1 MIINIIQLFFKALD
15 PKKPI
20 FTYWDKTTDTGK
32 VDADKNP
39 IMEGIKEADIKK
51 EIIIINFLVL
61 SVSTLKVFRM
71 LKMYPSIANQMALL
85 KKCFEDIVAFF
96 LFFQSFVLMLAG
108 LFKLAG
114 TTFDFADYPEV
125 TQFLQYYL

>member
-1 MIINIIQLFFKALD
+1 
-15 PKKPI
+15 
-20 FTYWDKTTDTGK
+20 
-32 VDADKNP
+32 
-39 IMEGIKEADIKK
+39 MEGIKEADIKK

-61 SVSTLKVFRM
+61 SVSTVKVFRM

-85 KKCFEDIVAFF
+85 TKCFEDIVAFF
-96 LFFQSFVLMLAG
+96 LFFQLFVLMLAG

-125 TQFLQYYL
+125 TQFIQYYL

>member
-1 MIINIIQLFFKALD
+1 
-15 PKKPI
+15 
-20 FTYWDKTTDTGK
+20 
-32 VDADKNP
+32 
-39 IMEGIKEADIKK
+39 
-51 EIIIINFLVL
+51 
-61 SVSTLKVFRM
+61 M

-85 KKCFEDIVAFF
+85 SKCFEDIVAFF